1 MTASFKNILD
11 QYLEIIENEMARID
25 SYQNVPLFYDPIHYM
40 LDLKGKRIRPLL
52 TLLSAM
58 SFGSKANEAKYAAAA
73 VELLHNFTLVH
84 DDIMDK
90 DATRRGKPTIH
101 TKWDLGTAILAGDG
115 LMGLAFRKLLQSPR
129 GDIPAMMGRLTE
141 TMIVICEG
149 QGLDKMFENMD
160 NVTLDAYLD
169 MIARKT
175 AVLIEMACELG
186 GMAAE
191 ADDDSIQILKEY
203 GYALGMGF
211 QIQDDYLDITAD
223 ETVLGKKT
231 GSDLQMHKKTI
242 LTILLRELTD
252 SNDFFRLSLPDF
264 KNLMDE
270 YQVPERVNHMYTAYF
285 KTAYEKL
292 TLLPTNDYASQLKKL
307 TDFLKNRSW

>member
-1 MTASFKNILD
+1 MRWHASI
-11 QYLEIIENEMARID
+11 
-25 SYQNVPLFYDPIHYM
+25 VPLFYDPIHYM

-264 KNLMDE
+264 KKLMDE

-292 TLLPTNDYASQLKKL
+292 TLFPINDYASQLKKL